1 MGLFEQIKNYKIDI
15 CAICGGYE
23 MMFESLNDIYALE
36 NEQPIKEEGF
46 AFIPDNIIFEKEKI
60 LEKKTY
66 ELFGEKIEGFEIHH
80 GVCKNYPLSFEKQN
94 FKGTFVHQIFD
105 NNEFRT
111 KYFKSIKSDY
121 VGFNFQ
127 EYKKQTVDNFISTLK
142 AKLDVEHLI
151 KSIS

>member
-1 MGLFEQIKNYKIDI
+1 
-15 CAICGGYE
+15 
-23 MMFESLNDIYALE
+23 MMFESLEDIYALE
-36 NEQPIKEEGF
+36 NEQPLKEEGF

-66 ELFGEKIEGFEIHH
+66 DLFDCKIDGFEIHH
-80 GVCKNYPLSFEKQN
+80 GISKLYPLSFEKQN

-111 KYFKSIKSDY
+111 KYFKSIKANY
-121 VGFNFQ
+121 VGFDFQ
-127 EYKKQTVDNFISTLK
+127 EYKKKTVDNFISTLK
-142 AKLDVEHLI
+142 SKLDVQHII